1 MNNHKLLL
9 FIVSL
14 ILFTGTSHALQT
26 EKRAILMFEK
36 AVSSP
41 SVPGLSVA
49 IADRNGIV
57 WSKGFGYSDLENM
70 VPMTKETKLRI
81 GSVAKVITTAA
92 LMRLYEQGKVNL
104 DSDIRELVT
113 EWPKK
118 HKNITLNHLT
128 SHTSGIRHYK
138 HSHTAD
144 ESLSNIKYKNT
155 IDALNIFKNDPLK
168 FTPGTEFSYST
179 YGWTL
184 ISAVMEKATGTKD
197 FKAIIFDEVIAPLN
211 LDNTTFDENDVV
223 IKNRQRPYTY
233 SHGKLYNSQEVDVS
247 YKYAGGGFLSTPSD
261 IVNFA
266 IAHTKF
272 SFLKEDTLNMM
283 FKNTKLIDGSDNI
296 FGIGWEVG
304 FNRHIVKAMAHAK
317 ANVDQL
323 RIMKEHPK
331 SVMHSGGSVGGTTMM
346 ILCIEHEHS
355 VTVVKNVGHE
365 PTANVF
371 SLALRTLDLFHKNI

>member
-1 MNNHKLLL
+1 
-9 FIVSL
+9 
-14 ILFTGTSHALQT
+14 
-26 EKRAILMFEK
+26 
-36 AVSSP
+36 
-41 SVPGLSVA
+41 
-49 IADRNGIV
+49 
-57 WSKGFGYSDLENM
+57 M

-92 LMRLYEQGKVNL
+92 LMKLYEQGKVNL
-104 DSDIRELVT
+104 DSNIRDLVI

-138 HSHTAD
+138 HSHTED

-155 IDALNIFKNDPLK
+155 IDALNIFKDDPLK

-184 ISAVMEKATGTKD
+184 ISAVMEKATRKD

-211 LDNTTFDENDVV
+211 LDNTTFDESDVL

-233 SHGKLYNSQEVDVS
+233 SHGQLYNSQEVDVS

-304 FNRHIVKAMAHAK
+304 FNRHIAKAIAHAK
-317 ANVDQL
+317 ENVDQL

-371 SLALRTLDLFHKNI
+371 SLALRTLDLFHKSI

>member
-26 EKRAILMFEK
+26 EKRAISMFEK

-49 IADRNGIV
+49 VADRNGIV
-57 WSKGFGYSDLENM
+57 WSKGFGYSDIENM

-138 HSHTAD
+138 H
-144 ESLSNIKYKNT
+144 
-155 IDALNIFKNDPLK
+155 F
-168 FTPGTEFSYST
+168 
-179 YGWTL
+179 
-184 ISAVMEKATGTKD
+184 
-197 FKAIIFDEVIAPLN
+197 
-211 LDNTTFDENDVV
+211 
-223 IKNRQRPYTY
+223 
-233 SHGKLYNSQEVDVS
+233 
-247 YKYAGGGFLSTPSD
+247 
-261 IVNFA
+261 
-266 IAHTKF
+266 
-272 SFLKEDTLNMM
+272 
-283 FKNTKLIDGSDNI
+283 
-296 FGIGWEVG
+296 
-304 FNRHIVKAMAHAK
+304 
-317 ANVDQL
+317 
-323 RIMKEHPK
+323 
-331 SVMHSGGSVGGTTMM
+331 
-346 ILCIEHEHS
+346 
-355 VTVVKNVGHE
+355 
-365 PTANVF
+365 
-371 SLALRTLDLFHKNI
+371 